1 MKMGLIKILAVGD
14 VFGAPGCEF
23 VRKYLRKIKNAEEA
37 DLVIVNAENS
47 CNGSGTDRS
56 EANLLFESG
65 ADVLT
70 GGNHSFRRYALMDFI
85 DDEPTILRP
94 LNFPPGS
101 PGEGYCIVPVKNGLR
116 AMVIS
121 VCGQVFMD
129 PMDSPFTAVNRL
141 LEQQKGKYDIA
152 ICDFHGEATS
162 EKLAFAHVFDGRIQV
177 IFGTHT
183 HVQTADE
190 RLTPRGGGY
199 ISDIG
204 MVGSEDSII
213 GVSYETAV
221 PRFIRNVRMKGVAAK
236 DNVTLR
242 GAVFTIDEK
251 TLYCTDVKRIKYN
264 EGNLR

>member
-1 MKMGLIKILAVGD
+1 MIKILAVGD

-23 VRKYLRKIKNAEEA
+23 VRKHLRKIKNMLSA

-47 CNGSGTDRS
+47 CNGSGLDRA
-56 EANLLFESG
+56 EADLLFESG

-85 DDEPTILRP
+85 EDEKCILRP
-94 LNFPPGS
+94 LNFPVGS
-101 PGEGYCIVPVKNGLR
+101 PGEGYCIVPVKNGIR

-129 PMDSPFTAVNRL
+129 PVDSPFTTVNRL
-141 LEQQKGKYDIA
+141 LESEKGNYDIA

-162 EKLAFAHVFDGRIQV
+162 EKQAFSHVFDGKIQIV
-177 IFGTHT
+177 FGTHT

-190 RLTPRGGGY
+190 RLTPCGGAY

-204 MVGSEDSII
+204 MVGSEESII

-221 PRFIRNVRMKGVAAK
+221 PRFTKNVRMKGMAAK
-236 DNVTLR
+236 SNVALR
-242 GAVFTIDEK
+242 GALFTIDEK
-251 TLYCTDVKRIKYN
+251 TLYCTDVQRIYYK
-264 EGNLR
+264 EDDLK

>member
-1 MKMGLIKILAVGD
+1 MIKILAVGD

-23 VRKYLRKIKNAEEA
+23 VRKHLRRIKNSLDA

-47 CNGSGTDRS
+47 CNGSGLDRA
-56 EANLLFESG
+56 EADLLFDSG

-85 DDEPTILRP
+85 DDEPCILRP
-94 LNFPPGS
+94 LNFPPNS
-101 PGEGYCIVPVKNGLR
+101 PGEGYCIVPIKNGLK
-116 AMVIS
+116 ALVIS

-129 PMDSPFTAVNRL
+129 PVDSPFAAVERL
-141 LEQQKGKYDIA
+141 LDAQKGKYDIA

-162 EKLAFAHVFDGRIQV
+162 EKLAFAHIFDGRINV

-221 PRFIRNVRMKGVAAK
+221 SRFTRNVRMRGVAAK
-236 DNVTLR
+236 DNISLR
-242 GAVFTIDEK
+242 GALFTLDEK
-251 TLYCTDVKRIKYN
+251 TLFCTEVKRINYN
-264 EGNLR
+264 EGNLK

>member
-1 MKMGLIKILAVGD
+1 MIKILAVGD

-23 VRKYLRKIKNAEEA
+23 IRKYLRKIKNAEGA

-47 CNGSGTDRS
+47 CNGSGLDR
-56 EANLLFESG
+56 EQADLLFQSG

-85 DDEPTILRP
+85 EDDPAILRP
-94 LNFPPGS
+94 LNFPAGS
-101 PGEGYCIVPVKNGLR
+101 PGEGYCIVPIKNGLR

-129 PMDSPFTAVNRL
+129 PADSPFTAVNRL
-141 LEQQKGKYDIA
+141 LESQKGKYDIA

-177 IFGTHT
+177 IYGTHT

-199 ISDIG
+199 ITDIG
-204 MVGSEDSII
+204 MVGCEDSVI

-221 PRFIRNVRMKGVAAK
+221 SRFTKNVRMKGVAA
-236 DNVTLR
+236 NGEVTLR
-242 GAVFTIDEK
+242 GALFTLDEK
-251 TLYCTDVKRIKYN
+251 TLYCTEVKRILYRK
-264 EGNLR
+264 GNL

>member
-1 MKMGLIKILAVGD
+1 MIKILAVGD

-23 VRKYLRKIKNAEEA
+23 VRKHLRKIKNLEQA

-47 CNGSGTDRS
+47 HEGNGTDRY
-56 EANLLFESG
+56 EADLLFESG

-85 DDEPTILRP
+85 DSEPFILRP
-94 LNFPPGS
+94 LNFPVGS
-101 PGEGYCIVPVKNGLR
+101 PGNGYCIIPIKNGLR

-129 PMDSPFTAVNRL
+129 PMDSPFTAVSRI
-141 LEQQKGKYDIA
+141 LEKEKGRYDIA

-162 EKLAFAHVFDGRIQV
+162 EKLAFAHYFDGKIQV

-190 RLTPRGGGY
+190 RLTPKGGGY

-204 MVGSEDSII
+204 MCGSEDSII

-221 PRFIRNVRMKGVAAK
+221 PRYTQNIRMKGIPAK
-236 DNVTLR
+236 ENLTLR

-251 TLYCTDVKRIKYN
+251 TLYCTDVKRIKYS
-264 EGNLR
+264 EGNLK